1 MNSSFLVFSYLKLK
15 EFKRKKK
22 KKYKLIRLNTNVQN
36 RNVQVIIRQFIS
48 VLILFPILSQ

>member
-1 MNSSFLVFSYLKLK
+1 MNSSFLVFNYLKLK

-22 KKYKLIRLNTNVQN
+22 YKLIHLNTNVQN

-48 VLILFPILSQ
+48 VLTLFPILSQ

>member
-15 EFKRKKK
+15 EFKRKK